1 MISPSCEEMLNK
13 TTSGVPLE
21 LFKRMKSTSGK
32 GSKYS
37 PELKAFAMGYKFFRK
52 TFNLAL
58 PHESQIRK
66 WYPKIPADPGFTEP
80 AFNALSLKVN
90 DALQKKQKVVC
101 SLMLDEMAIRKH
113 ISWDGKRFRGYVD
126 LGNGSKGDD
135 TDPVAKDALVLMAVC
150 VNSSWKIPCGNFFVD
165 GLSCS
170 ERANLV
176 KTCIKKLKLFI
187 YLFINFTT
195 IHKID

>member
-1 MISPSCEEMLNK
+1 VLKEKNMISPSCEEMLNK

-37 PELKAFAMGYKFFRK
+37 PELKAFAMAYKFVRK

-66 WYPKIPADPGFTEP
+66 WYPKIPANPGFTEA
-80 AFNALSLKVN
+80 AFNALRPKVN

-113 ISWDGKRFRGYVD
+113 ISWDRKRFRGYVD
-126 LGNGSKGDD
+126 LGNGSKEDD
-135 TDPVAKDALVLMAVC
+135 KEPVAKDALVLMAVC
-150 VNSSWKIPCGNFFVD
+150 VNILFTEMFVEN
-165 GLSCS
+165 SM
-170 ERANLV
+170 R
-176 KTCIKKLKLFI
+176 LF
-187 YLFINFTT
+187 LC
-195 IHKID
+195 

>member
-37 PELKAFAMGYKFFRK
+37 PELKAFAMTLQFYSSKAYKFVRK

-66 WYPKIPADPGFTEP
+66 WYAKIPADPGFTEP
-80 AFNALSLKVN
+80 AFNALRLKVN
-90 DALQKKQKVVC
+90 DALQKKF
-101 SLMLDEMAIRKH
+101 RK
-113 ISWDGKRFRGYVD
+113 
-126 LGNGSKGDD
+126 
-135 TDPVAKDALVLMAVC
+135 
-150 VNSSWKIPCGNFFVD
+150 
-165 GLSCS
+165 LS
-170 ERANLV
+170 A
-176 KTCIKKLKLFI
+176 
-187 YLFINFTT
+187 
-195 IHKID
+195 H